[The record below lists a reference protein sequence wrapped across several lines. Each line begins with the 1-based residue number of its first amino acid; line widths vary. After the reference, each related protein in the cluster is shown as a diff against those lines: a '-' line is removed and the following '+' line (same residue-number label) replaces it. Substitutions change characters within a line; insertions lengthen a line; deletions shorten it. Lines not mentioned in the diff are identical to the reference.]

1 MADNLNSSVNRMQ
14 QEVNKGQAPR
24 TVRRVDQ
31 ASLNIGDNHAH
42 VHFTDGNALKD
53 NGTWKHGER
62 KLSEGRKRMA
72 REAWLDTTIGR

>member
-1 MADNLNSSVNRMQ
+1 MGDNLNSSVNRMQ

-24 TVRRVDQ
+24 TIKRVDQ

-53 NGTWKHGER
+53 DGTWKHGGR
-62 KLSEGRKRMA
+62 TLS
-72 REAWLDTTIGR
+72 REEKAWLEKHGWKLPSGS

>member
-1 MADNLNSSVNRMQ
+1 MADNKNSSVNKMQ
-14 QEVNKGQAPR
+14 QEVNKSQAPR
-24 TVRRVDQ
+24 TIRRVDQ

-62 KLSEGRKRMA
+62 KLSGEEK
-72 REAWLDTTIGR
+72 EWLKKHGWVLP